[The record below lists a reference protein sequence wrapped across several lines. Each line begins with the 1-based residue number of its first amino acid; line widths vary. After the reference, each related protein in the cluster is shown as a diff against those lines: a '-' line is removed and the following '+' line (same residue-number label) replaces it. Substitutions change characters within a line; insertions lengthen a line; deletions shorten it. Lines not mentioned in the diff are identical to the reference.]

1 LPIQTVPTRP
11 ACGHQKQAQNAAE
24 FLQENYSSGA
34 KLQLEIK
41 RLLDDL
47 AFRPGNDNVDAAEA
61 SLKEIGLHLGINA
74 TCPEKKS
81 SAGPDGCW
89 GLSPK
94 RNAVIE
100 LKTSTTRDDTAI
112 KKEEADQLSGAVSW
126 NDSNGGP
133 QECVPVMIARDATLH
148 PLASAPAG
156 TRIITPDALETLK
169 QHIRHFA
176 DNLAEG
182 DRWRQADSVQS
193 ALQDYKLVA
202 DKIINHHSVKPH
214 KKNNAR

>member
-1 LPIQTVPTRP
+1 
-11 ACGHQKQAQNAAE
+11 
-24 FLQENYSSGA
+24 
-34 KLQLEIK
+34 
-41 RLLDDL
+41 
-47 AFRPGNDNVDAAEA
+47 
-61 SLKEIGLHLGINA
+61 
-74 TCPEKKS
+74 
-81 SAGPDGCW
+81 
-89 GLSPK
+89 
-94 RNAVIE
+94 
-100 LKTSTTRDDTAI
+100 
-112 KKEEADQLSGAVSW
+112 
-126 NDSNGGP
+126 
-133 QECVPVMIARDATLH
+133 MIARDATLH